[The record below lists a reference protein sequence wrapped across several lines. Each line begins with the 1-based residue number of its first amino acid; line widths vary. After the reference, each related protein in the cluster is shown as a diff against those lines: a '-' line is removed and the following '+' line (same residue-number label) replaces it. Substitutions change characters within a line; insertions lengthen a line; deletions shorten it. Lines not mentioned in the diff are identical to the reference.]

1 METLITKLKKLN
13 VEYTIE
19 KNKLVVKENGLS
31 MEENVCEMSW

>member
-1 METLITKLKKLN
+1 MEVFIRELKKLN

-19 KNKLVVKENGLS
+19 KNRLFVKENGLS